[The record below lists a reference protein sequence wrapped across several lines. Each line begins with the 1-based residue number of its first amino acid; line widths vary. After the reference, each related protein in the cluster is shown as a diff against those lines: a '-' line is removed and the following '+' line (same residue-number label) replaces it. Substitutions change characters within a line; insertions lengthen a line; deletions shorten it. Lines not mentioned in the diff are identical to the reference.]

1 MEQTK
6 EDTLADVQKEIQEVR
21 DHQNEVVQAV
31 SSGIECI
38 MEMGKGKWIFW
49 QLVTSIQKE
58 LKTSLS
64 ILRREETN
72 QKKMMTTMKRTIQ
85 EESEKLKETITEKI
99 ERMQSTENSAVVAV
113 STVPRVSRRRRLK
126 SSDSENS
133 SGKVARLQPMDT
145 NLFSAVPQQS
155 IKKDLFII
163 DDFLSIYL
171 GSFMIII
178 FE

>member
-1 MEQTK
+1 M
-6 EDTLADVQKEIQEVR
+6 
-21 DHQNEVVQAV
+21 
-31 SSGIECI
+31 
-38 MEMGKGKWIFW
+38 
-49 QLVTSIQKE
+49 
-58 LKTSLS
+58 S

-72 QKKMMTTMKRTIQ
+72 QKKMMTTMKRMIQ

-145 NLFSAVPQQS
+145 NLFSAVPRQS
-155 IKKDLFII
+155 AKKDLFII
-163 DDFLSIYL
+163 DDFFSPVCSARWRETPVLL
-171 GSFMIII
+171 NGVHRQR
-178 FE
+178 